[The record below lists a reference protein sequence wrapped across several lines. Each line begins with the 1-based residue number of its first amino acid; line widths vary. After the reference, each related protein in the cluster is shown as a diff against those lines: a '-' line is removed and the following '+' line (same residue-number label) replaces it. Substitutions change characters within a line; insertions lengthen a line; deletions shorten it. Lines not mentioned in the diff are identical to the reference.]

1 MQYCPRMT
9 LMIWNMQNNS
19 FSESLKQYF
28 GLSEKTVSLMK
39 ETEQEY
45 QNAFL
50 RVEEIAKINQLKVLK
65 AFQNHRV
72 SYAHLGETTGYG
84 YDDLGRDTL
93 DQIWAEIFGAEDALV
108 RHNIVSGTQAI
119 ASCLYG
125 ILRPGDTMA
134 SVVGGPYDTM
144 EEVIGLRGEPD
155 SGSLMDFG
163 VSYTQVDLLPDGKVD
178 FAGIQKTIKENKIKL
193 ALIQRS
199 RGYAWRDSL
208 TVDEIGKIIDC
219 IKEVDSEVI
228 CMVDNCYGEFVE
240 DKEPTQ
246 VGADIIVGSLIKN
259 AGGSL
264 ALSGGYVAGR
274 KDLVEKISYRLTAP
288 GLGRHTGASL
298 GFNRNLY
305 QGLFMAPHVVAE
317 SIKTAILCAG
327 VFKKLGYPVCPEPE
341 AMRSDI
347 IQAVKFGN
355 PKKLIAFCQA
365 IQAGSPIDSHVRP
378 EPWEMPGYG
387 DPVIMAAG
395 AFVQGASIEL
405 SADAPICDP
414 YIAYM
419 QGGVI
424 YDSAK
429 IGILKAADA
438 IGEVETNA

>member
-1 MQYCPRMT
+1 MKMQHYLINEFGIKKEIIDRM
-9 LMIWNMQNNS
+9 
-19 FSESLKQYF
+19 E
-28 GLSEKTVSLMK
+28 E
-39 ETEQEY
+39 
-45 QNAFL
+45 
-50 RVEEIAKINQLKVLK
+50 VENTYAAQFKKADEIAAFNQLKVLK
-65 AFQNHRV
+65 AFQNNRV
-72 SYAHLGETTGYG
+72 SYAHFGETSGYG

-93 DQIWAEIFGAEDALV
+93 DRIYAEIFGAQDALV
-108 RHNIVSGTQAI
+108 RHHIVSGTQAI

-155 SGSLMDFG
+155 CGSLKDFG
-163 VSYTQVDLLPDGKVD
+163 VSYCQVDLLENGKPD
-178 FAGIQKTIKENKIKL
+178 FEGIKKLFSEQKIKL

-208 TVDEIGKIIDC
+208 TVSEIGEIISC
-219 IKEVDSEVI
+219 IKEIDTNVV

-240 DKEPTQ
+240 RQEPTQ
-246 VGADIIVGSLIKN
+246 VGADIVVGSLIKN

-264 ALSGGYVAGR
+264 ALSGGYVAGNA
-274 KDLVEKISYRLTAP
+274 DLIEKISYRLTAP

-305 QGLFMAPHVVAE
+305 QGLYMAPHIVAQ

-327 VFKKLGYPVCPEPE
+327 MFENLGYEVCPKPD
-341 AMRSDI
+341 AVRTDI
-347 IQAVKFGN
+347 IQAI
-355 PKKLIAFCQA
+355 KLKNADNVIRFCQA
-365 IQAGSPIDSHVRP
+365 IQKGSPIDSFVTP
-378 EPWEMPGYG
+378 EPWDMPGYE

-405 SADAPICDP
+405 SADAPICPP

-419 QGGVI
+419 QGGTV
-424 YDSAK
+424 YDAAK
-429 IGILKAADA
+429 LGVLRAADA
-438 IGEVETNA
+438 ISEA